1 VLLRALIHRKAR
13 HAGSAYRSWREYR
26 ADGPN
31 GGHAMKAADIMVPS
45 VISVSSDA
53 TVQDVAQVLLKHRI
67 SGVPVVDAEG
77 RLVGIVS
84 EGDLMRRPEAG
95 TLRRPSWWLTLIGS
109 KEEQAFDY
117 IKSHS
122 RKVADV
128 MTQRVVTA
136 SPDTPVGD
144 IATLL
149 EKHGIKRVPIVK
161 DGKVVG
167 IVSRANLLQALA
179 CLKSVPAATTDDESI
194 RAKLNSKL
202 EREQW
207 TKPSLINVIVHEGT
221 VDVWGIVDSQI
232 EKKAVRVLVESTPGV
247 RAVNDNLIIPSTT
260 SGWY

>member
-1 VLLRALIHRKAR
+1 
-13 HAGSAYRSWREYR
+13 
-26 ADGPN
+26 
-31 GGHAMKAADIMVPS
+31 MKAADVMVSS
-45 VISVSSDA
+45 VISVRSDA
-53 TVQDVAQVLLKHRI
+53 TVQEVADVLLKHRI
-67 SGVPVVDAEG
+67 SGMPVMGPNGE
-77 RLVGIVS
+77 LVGIVS

-95 TLRRPSWWLTLIGS
+95 TVRRPSWWLTFLGS
-109 KEEQAFDY
+109 REELASEY

-128 MTQRVVTA
+128 MTRRVVTA
-136 SPDTPVGD
+136 SPDTPVAD

-149 EKHGIKRVPIVK
+149 EKHGIKRVPIVA

-179 CLKSVPAATTDDESI
+179 CLKSVPAASTDDESI

-207 TKPSLINVIVHEGT
+207 TKPSLINLIVHDGT
-221 VDVWGIVDSQI
+221 VDVWGIVDSQV

-247 RAVNDNLIIPSTT
+247 RAVNDNLIIPSKMA
-260 SGWY
+260 GWY

>member
-1 VLLRALIHRKAR
+1 
-13 HAGSAYRSWREYR
+13 
-26 ADGPN
+26 
-31 GGHAMKAADIMVPS
+31 MKAADIMVSS
-45 VISVSSDA
+45 VISVGR
-53 TVQDVAQVLLKHRI
+53 TPPCRRWPQVLLKNRI
-67 SGVPVVDAEG
+67 SGVPVIGSQG
-77 RLVGIVS
+77 RALGIVS

-109 KEEQAFDY
+109 REEQAFDY

-128 MTQRVVTA
+128 MTRTVVTA
-136 SPDTPVGD
+136 SPDTPVAD

-179 CLKSVPAATTDDESI
+179 CLKSVPAVTTDDESI

-207 TKPSLINVIVHEGT
+207 TKPSLINLIVHDGT
-221 VDVWGIVDSQI
+221 VDVWGIVDSQT

-247 RAVNDNLIIPSTT
+247 RAVNDNLIIPSTM

>member
-1 VLLRALIHRKAR
+1 
-13 HAGSAYRSWREYR
+13 
-26 ADGPN
+26 
-31 GGHAMKAADIMVPS
+31 MKAADVMVSS
-45 VISVSSDA
+45 VISVRLEA
-53 TVQDVAQVLLKHRI
+53 TVQEVAGVLLKNCI
-67 SGVPVVDAEG
+67 SAVPVMGADGE
-77 RLVGIVS
+77 LVGIVS

-95 TLRRPSWWLTLIGS
+95 TLRRPSWWLTLVGS
-109 KEEQAFDY
+109 KEEQALEY

-122 RKVADV
+122 RKVTDV

-136 SPDTPVGD
+136 SPDTPVAD

-149 EKHGIKRVPIVK
+149 EKHGIKRVPIVE

-179 CLKSVPAATTDDESI
+179 CLRNVPAATADDESL

-207 TKPSLINVIVHEGT
+207 TKPSLINLIVHDGT
-221 VDVWGIVDSQI
+221 VDVWGIVDSQT

-247 RAVNDNLIIPSTT
+247 RAVNDNLIIPSTM

>member
-1 VLLRALIHRKAR
+1 
-13 HAGSAYRSWREYR
+13 
-26 ADGPN
+26 
-31 GGHAMKAADIMVPS
+31 MKAADVMVSS
-45 VISVSSDA
+45 VISVRSDS
-53 TVQDVAQVLLKHRI
+53 TVQEVADVLLKNRI
-67 SGVPVVDAEG
+67 SGVPVVEPDG
-77 RLVGIVS
+77 TLVGIVS
-84 EGDLMRRPEAG
+84 EGDLIRRPEAG
-95 TLRRPSWWLTLIGS
+95 TLRRPSWWLTLLGS

-122 RKVADV
+122 RRVADV

-136 SPDTPVGD
+136 SSDTPVSD

-161 DGKVVG
+161 DGKVIG

-179 CLKSVPAATTDDESI
+179 CLKSVPATTTDDESI

-207 TKPSLINVIVHEGT
+207 TKPSLINLIVHDGT
-221 VDVWGIVDSQI
+221 VDLWGIVDSPT
-232 EKKAVRVLVESTPGV
+232 EKKAVRVLVEATPGV
-247 RAVNDNLIIPSTT
+247 RAVNDNLIIPSAM

>member
-1 VLLRALIHRKAR
+1 
-13 HAGSAYRSWREYR
+13 
-26 ADGPN
+26 
-31 GGHAMKAADIMVPS
+31 MKAADVMVSS
-45 VISVSSDA
+45 VISVSADA
-53 TVQDVAQVLLKHRI
+53 TVQEVADVLLKNRI
-67 SGVPVVDAEG
+67 SGVPVIGSEG
-77 RLVGIVS
+77 ELVGVVS

-95 TLRRPSWWLTLIGS
+95 TLRRPSWWLTLLGS

-136 SPDTPVGD
+136 SPDTPVAE

-179 CLKSVPAATTDDESI
+179 CLKSVPAATTDDASI
-194 RAKLNSKL
+194 RANLNSKL

-207 TKPSLINVIVHEGT
+207 TKPLLINLIVHDGM
-221 VDVWGIVDSQI
+221 VDVWGIVDSPT

-247 RAVNDNLIIPSTT
+247 RAVNDNLIIPSTM